1 MAGLSALVYT
11 FSEFQ
16 WDHRLKE
23 RRDPSFFMERLKL
36 LSCLLSISTCI
47 FYYGV
52 YDLHKYM

>member
-1 MAGLSALVYT
+1 MAGLSALVHT

-36 LSCLLSISTCI
+36 LSCLLYAHAYFTMGYIIYISICS
-47 FYYGV
+47 
-52 YDLHKYM
+52 